1 MDNKNTF
8 SYKIGKFVGTTL
20 VGLMGVGMVG
30 AVAALVIKLLSVLIT
45 WLFF

>member
-1 MDNKNTF
+1 MEKEKTF
-8 SYKIGKFVGTTL
+8 SYKIGKFVGTAL
-20 VGLMGVGMVG
+20 VGLFGVGVVG